1 MATQRTPARS
11 RTRVNEPRRSGE
23 PDAGATRGAKDDA
36 TEDIRAG
43 FWRWGRIAFVL
54 ASLFIVV
61 QLLHM
66 VQSYVDAVFRILLY
80 IIFGG
85 LLALMVAPI
94 DRRLRQLVPPPLAA
108 ITSLLVAVACV
119 AGAGYL
125 ISAPIVGQARE
136 LTRSLPRLEQPFLSL
151 QQFFADHGV
160 NVSVSSMVASL
171 GLQTSGSQIG
181 TVVLHAV
188 SFTVQLALDLV
199 ITLVT
204 TFWLLNDRA
213 SLRRRLLAILP
224 GGWRTNTE
232 FGLDAFVVVFG
243 GFIRAQLMLAVL
255 VGALAGAGCFLLGV
269 PFPLLIGF
277 AAAVFELIPLAG
289 PFVGAAVGILFAL
302 TVSPTLALETLGL
315 FALIHVIEGYLV
327 APRIQARFVRLH
339 PLVTLL
345 ALLIGVYAGG
355 FLGAFF
361 AVPLASFAA
370 VLLRA
375 VIADKRAEEPDFFL
389 VDEEDRAARGRRRR
403 LLAEYQVSPAAV
415 LRRLTKRLAGRSGA

>member
-23 PDAGATRGAKDDA
+23 PDAGATRGANDDA

-136 LTRSLPRLEQPFLSL
+136 LTHSLPRLEQPFLSL